1 MAETSDHAAA
11 GSDTAANEPDAER
24 INLPAIV
31 TPQLSAAADGN
42 ETGAVDEPEQS
53 KTAASPVR
61 SRRFVM
67 LAASVA
73 FAAGFGSF
81 VGSVSG
87 SGLARFIYP
96 PVQAPA
102 PTSGIE
108 NTIAAMRE
116 IKLQLAEVATLK
128 ASLDST
134 ARSTTKEYA
143 KIADRLDR
151 LDQRSTAAV
160 ETTASL
166 PPVAAAAPPA
176 QTAALAAVTSAP
188 EPPKLSDRILPDW
201 VVHDVRNGH
210 ALVESRYGGLFA
222 VSAGSV
228 LPGIGRVDTIKRQD
242 GYWLVLTGRR
252 NHLGA
257 LRRFQSTANA
267 NRVAP

>member
-1 MAETSDHAAA
+1 MAETSDHAA
-11 GSDTAANEPDAER
+11 GDGDTAATDAGATR
-24 INLPAIV
+24 INLPAV
-31 TPQLSAAADGN
+31 VAPQLSAVDHGETSAAD
-42 ETGAVDEPEQS
+42 ESAQT
-53 KTAASPVR
+53 KTTAAPAR
-61 SRRFVM
+61 SKRFVA

-96 PVQAPA
+96 PSQAPAA

-116 IKLQLAEVATLK
+116 IKLELAAVAALK
-128 ASLDST
+128 ASLDSA
-134 ARSTTKEYA
+134 ARATTNQYA

-151 LDQRSTAAV
+151 IDQRSVAVV

-166 PPVAAAAPPA
+166 PAATQASAPA
-176 QTAALAAVTSAP
+176 QTAALGAVTS
-188 EPPKLSDRILPDW
+188 ESQKLSDRILPDW
-201 VVHDVRNGH
+201 VVHDVQNGH

-228 LPGIGRVDTIKRQD
+228 LPGIGRVDMIKRQD
-242 GYWLVLTGRR
+242 GHWVVLTARGTITSAR
-252 NHLGA
+252 
-257 LRRFQSTANA
+257 
-267 NRVAP
+267 